1 VPEAA
6 PRPRVC
12 HVITGL
18 FTGGAEMMLHKL
30 LTAGGGD
37 PERTVVVSL
46 MGLGVIGPRL
56 QEAGFQVHTLGMQR
70 SLPSPR
76 GFLALRRLLITFRPD
91 VVQGWMYHGN
101 MAALLATRV
110 SGLRVPVAWN
120 VRQTVYRL
128 ADNSPTTA
136 TLIRAG
142 ALLSRHAGAIIY
154 NSRPSSEH
162 HGALG
167 YDMRRMHVI
176 PNGFDLG
183 RFRPDAAARESMRV
197 ELALAPDTKLLGM
210 IARYDPMKDFPTMLQ
225 AMSRVVARV
234 PDARLVLAGR
244 DVTAD
249 NAELGAH
256 IRNNNLEAHVRL
268 LGEVADTPRLMS
280 ALDVLCSSS
289 AWGEG
294 FPNVLGEAM
303 ACGVPCVATDVG
315 DSADII
321 GDTGIAVPPRDPAA
335 LGDAVMRLLAM
346 PNDDRQALGA
356 AARAR
361 VTQRYALADVAARYD
376 ELYEALREQQQQRV
390 RARIPA

>member
-1 VPEAA
+1 
-6 PRPRVC
+6 
-12 HVITGL
+12 
-18 FTGGAEMMLHKL
+18 MMLHKL
-30 LTAGGGD
+30 LSAGGGD
-37 PERTVVVSL
+37 PEHTAVVSL

-70 SLPSPR
+70 SMPSPR
-76 GFLALRRLLITFRPD
+76 GFLGLRRLLLEFRPD

-101 MAALLATRV
+101 MAALMATRV

-128 ADNSPTTA
+128 ADNSAATA

-142 ALLSRHAGAIIY
+142 AFLSRHAGAIIY
-154 NSRPSSEH
+154 NSRTSSEQH
-162 HGALG
+162 RALG
-167 YDMRRMHVI
+167 YDARRAQVI
-176 PNGFDLG
+176 PNGFDVE
-183 RFRPDAAARESMRV
+183 RFRPDAGRRQSMRV
-197 ELALAPDTKLLGM
+197 ELGVGPDEQLLGM
-210 IARYDPMKDFPTMLQ
+210 IARYDPMKDFPSMLQ
-225 AMSRVVARV
+225 AMSRIVAAH

-244 DVTAD
+244 DVTRD

-256 IRNNNLEAHVRL
+256 IRNNNLQAHVRL

-321 GDTGIAVPPRDPAA
+321 GDTGIAVPPRDPASF
-335 LGDAVMRLLAM
+335 GDAVVRLLSM
-346 PNDDRQALGA
+346 PDDARRALGA
-356 AARAR
+356 AARIR
-361 VTQRYALADVAARYD
+361 VQLRYALEDVVTQYD
-376 ELYEALREQQQQRV
+376 ALYESLRTHGGAGGKERV
-390 RARIPA
+390 